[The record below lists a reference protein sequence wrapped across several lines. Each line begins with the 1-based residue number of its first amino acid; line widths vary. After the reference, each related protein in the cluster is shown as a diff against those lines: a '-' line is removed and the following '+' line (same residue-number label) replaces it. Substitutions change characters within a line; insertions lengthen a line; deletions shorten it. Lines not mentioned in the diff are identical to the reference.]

1 MSNKRVFLDN
11 ASTTPIAPEIID
23 MMSEMMKS
31 HFANPSSVHSY
42 GRESKIV
49 VEGARKKIAELLN
62 TSPGSIFFTSG
73 GTEADN
79 MAIKCAIHDHKITH
93 AITSR
98 LSHHAV
104 LFPLEDLEK
113 EGLIKLSYVD
123 IDKSGVI
130 SMSHLKELL
139 SSNPRTFVS
148 IMHANNEIGTI
159 QDIKVIGDT
168 CKEHNAIFHSDT
180 VQTMAHF
187 PFDMQKLNVDFMAAS
202 AHKFHGPKGVGF
214 VYISENIRIK
224 PLLRGGGQERNM
236 RAGTENIYGIA
247 ALAMAMEMAYKNL
260 QEETN
265 YIKGLKIYMI
275 EKLQAELEDVQFY
288 GKCTDMDNSLYTVLS
303 CHFPETDIAEM
314 LLFNLDILGVACSGG
329 SACAS
334 GGSKGSHV
342 LTEIVPESKRPGI
355 RFSFSKYNTKEDI
368 DFTIDK
374 LKELFS

>member
-130 SMSHLKELL
+130 SISHLKELL
-139 SSNPRTFVS
+139 ESNPRTFVS

-159 QDIKVIGDT
+159 QNIKEIGDI
-168 CKEHNAIFHSDT
+168 CKKHNAIFHSDT

-236 RAGTENIYGIA
+236 RAGTENVYGIA
-247 ALAMAMEMAYKNL
+247 ALAMAMEMAYENL
-260 QEETN
+260 EEETN
-265 YIKGLKIYMI
+265 YIKGLKIYMM
-275 EKLQAELEDVQFY
+275 EKLQTELEDVQFY